1 MSWAQSLV
9 KLTAYEVELLQKR
22 LAEIVERRSAVE
34 TVLQALDMEEAL
46 EAAHALG
53 DAEAGFYLIGFREG
67 LKQRRLKAQA
77 QLKAVVIEEQG
88 CRDALGESFES
99 QKKYEQVVGADA
111 RARIKAL
118 AAREAVEM
126 DAAGLRRATIRSAA

>member
-1 MSWAQSLV
+1 MSWAKSLV

-22 LAEIVERRSAVE
+22 LSDVVERRSAIE

-67 LKQRRLKAQA
+67 LKVRRAKANAELKAIA
-77 QLKAVVIEEQG
+77 AEERG
-88 CRDALGESFES
+88 CRDALSESFEA
-99 QKKYEQVVGADA
+99 QKKYEQVVDADA
-111 RARIKAL
+111 RVRARAL
-118 AAREAVEM
+118 AARETVEM
-126 DAAGLRRATIRSAA
+126 DAAALRRAAVKSAA